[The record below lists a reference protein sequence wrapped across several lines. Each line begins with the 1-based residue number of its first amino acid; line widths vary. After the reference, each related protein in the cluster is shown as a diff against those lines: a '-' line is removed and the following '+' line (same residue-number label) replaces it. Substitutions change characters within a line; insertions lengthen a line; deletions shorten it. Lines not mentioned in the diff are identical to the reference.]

1 MVCSSRSGYI
11 PRTLGVLIWPS
22 MMTCATCTP
31 CGPNSRAM
39 DWASALK
46 PNLPTASAENR
57 AEPRNA
63 AVAPVSRIVPRARDA
78 LLAAR
83 HERHREALASEA
95 LGNRRPETGTDAQ
108 DRGYPAVQVVL
119 LSLTPQALPV
129 GNSCVSRDSGYISM
143 EYPGRSGGT

>member
-1 MVCSSRSGYI
+1 MASEESMVCSSRSGYI

-31 CGPNSRAM
+31 CGPNSRAI

-63 AVAPVSRIVPRARDA
+63 AVAPVSRIVPR
-78 LLAAR
+78 
-83 HERHREALASEA
+83 HREALAGEA
-95 LGNRRPETGTDAQ
+95 MGARRPETGTSAQ

-119 LSLTPQALPV
+119 LSLTAQALPV
-129 GNSCVSRDSGYISM
+129 GNS
-143 EYPGRSGGT
+143 